1 MKGLAGSEDTKDGSY
16 ANDLSFAYTAA
27 HELKAPLAL
36 IRQLTLLL
44 EDGVE
49 NEQEWR
55 RMLRQ
60 VTLTAERGLRLTEN
74 LTRSSRLDD
83 SLFTLEPINPQ
94 QLLEEVA
101 HEFTPLYKAKDRE
114 IRVASRYRPMLMVA
128 NRDLLYRILA
138 NFADNALHY
147 ADKSLPVELYAGKRD
162 QGEKIRVSV
171 RDYGPAVPPKLW
183 KNLEA
188 NLGKGRQTLHMR
200 PQSSGLGLFVAG
212 QFAEAMN
219 GAVGATRH
227 KNGATFYVDM
237 NASRQL
243 KLL

>member
-1 MKGLAGSEDTKDGSY
+1 MKGLVGNEGAKDGPLT
-16 ANDLSFAYTAA
+16 NDLSFAYTAA

-36 IRQLTLLL
+36 IRQLALLL

-49 NEQEWR
+49 NEQEWQ

-74 LTRSSRLDD
+74 LTRSSRLEDG
-83 SLFTLEPINPQ
+83 LFALEPINPQ

-114 IRVASRYRPMLMVA
+114 IRVASRYRPMLVVA

-147 ADKSLPVELYAGKRD
+147 SDKLLPVELQAGKRSY
-162 QGEKIRVSV
+162 GEKVRVSV
-171 RDYGPAVPPKLW
+171 RDYGPAVPLKLW
-183 KNLEA
+183 KSLEA
-188 NLGKGRQTLHMR
+188 NLGKSRQTLHMR

-212 QFAEAMN
+212 QFAEAMD

-227 KNGATFYVDM
+227 KDGATFYVEM
-237 NASRQL
+237 NASRQM